1 MAASNAQ
8 KTAALV
14 KQGGLEEIKIG
25 KHAEICFC
33 FNFDFTKFIM
43 FYLLL
48 LQLIFCIVDGGI

>member
-14 KQGGLEEIKIG
+14 KQGGLEEIEKG

-33 FNFDFTKFIM
+33 FNFDFTDR
-43 FYLLL
+43 LNL
-48 LQLIFCIVDGGI
+48 